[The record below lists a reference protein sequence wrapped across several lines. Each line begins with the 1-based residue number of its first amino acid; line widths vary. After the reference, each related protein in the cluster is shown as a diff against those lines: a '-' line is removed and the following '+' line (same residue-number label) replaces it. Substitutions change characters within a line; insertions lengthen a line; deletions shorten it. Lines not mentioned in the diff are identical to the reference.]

1 MTEPATSQ
9 DLEHL
14 KLLSV
19 FHYVLAGITALMFCF
34 PLIHVALG
42 IMMATGAIDGSG
54 RDSGG
59 APPRAF
65 GIVFAIFGCAV
76 VAAGWTLAGF
86 MVAAGRCLARRR
98 RHLFC
103 VIVAGVSCMLMPF
116 GTVLGVFTLVV
127 LLRPQVKALFDA
139 PSKPL

>member
-1 MTEPATSQ
+1 MPEPATSQ

-14 KLLSV
+14 RLLSV

-42 IMMATGAIDGSG
+42 IMMAAGAMEGNG
-54 RDSGG
+54 HGSGG
-59 APPRAF
+59 APPRVF
-65 GIVFAIFGCAV
+65 GVVFAIIGGAV
-76 VAAGWTLAGF
+76 VAAGWTLAGL

-139 PSKPL
+139 PSQPL

>member
-1 MTEPATSQ
+1 MTEPAPSQ

-14 KLLSV
+14 RLLSV
-19 FHYVLAGITALMFCF
+19 FHYVVAGITALFFCF

-42 IMMATGAIDGSG
+42 IMMAAGAMDGAGHGSG
-54 RDSGG
+54 SV
-59 APPRAF
+59 PPRAF
-65 GIVFAIFGCAV
+65 GVIFAALGCAV
-76 VAAGWTLAGF
+76 VAAGWTLAGL

-103 VIVAGVSCMLMPF
+103 MIVAGLTCMMMPF

-127 LLRPQVKALFDA
+127 LLKPQVKALFDA
-139 PSKPL
+139 PATS